1 MSSWIVNIIGMVFVG
16 VILEVILPTGKT
28 NAFIKMV
35 FAIFLLYV
43 IVMPLP
49 KLFNGAINL
58 NNSTATVTDTNYL
71 INLNLQKVSMI
82 ENEIIK
88 KLAENG
94 FEEVSVIISSNIY
107 SENLEVHKIH
117 IDLINLVLK
126 NKDKHININ
135 KEITNII
142 TSIINIKEEN
152 ILIYGK

>member
-1 MSSWIVNIIGMVFVG
+1 MTGWIINIIGMVFIG

-49 KLFNGAINL
+49 KFFNGTINL
-58 NNSTATVTDTNYL
+58 NNTNATVTDTNYL
-71 INLNLQKVSMI
+71 ISLNLQKVSAL
-82 ENEIIK
+82 ENQIIK
-88 KLAENG
+88 KLSEEG
-94 FEEVSVIISSNIY
+94 FEGVAVIVSSNIY
-107 SENLEVHKIH
+107 SEQLEVNKIH
-117 IDLINLVLK
+117 VDLVNLVLK

-135 KEITNII
+135 KEITNVI

-152 ILIYGK
+152 ILIYG